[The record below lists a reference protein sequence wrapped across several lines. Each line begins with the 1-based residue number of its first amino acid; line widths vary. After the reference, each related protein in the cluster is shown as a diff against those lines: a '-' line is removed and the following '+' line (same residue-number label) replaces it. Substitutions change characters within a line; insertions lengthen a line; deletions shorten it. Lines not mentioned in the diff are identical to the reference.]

1 MWLVLF
7 GVYALRMWCVYSPSV
22 CAVYEFCVCVCVC
35 MFLVSVG
42 ILRIGAL
49 CMLYVYM
56 YCILDKRVLDV
67 WCVCDKCV
75 VCGEHMHLICVVFIG
90 VVHLNW
96 VCGVCD
102 VGDICVAHVWCVCV
116 SMCHVVW

>member
-1 MWLVLF
+1 M
-7 GVYALRMWCVYSPSV
+7 
-22 CAVYEFCVCVCVC
+22 CVC

-42 ILRIGAL
+42 ILRIGTL

-90 VVHLNW
+90 VVHLNG

-102 VGDICVAHVWCVCV
+102 VGDICVVHVWCVCV
-116 SMCHVVW
+116 NVSCLVTLFSVWCLWCICYVSVLCTWCVCEYVF